1 MLTEKTTVRTEDL
14 RTEFSKMQRA
24 QFIEWL
30 INNDTEAWK
39 EIAASE
45 RAIADG
51 QAVDWKSVR
60 EEMNKKFNL

>member
-1 MLTEKTTVRTEDL
+1 MLAERINVSREKL
-14 RTEFSKMQRA
+14 RSEFSKMQRA

-60 EEMNKKFNL
+60 EEMNKKFNV